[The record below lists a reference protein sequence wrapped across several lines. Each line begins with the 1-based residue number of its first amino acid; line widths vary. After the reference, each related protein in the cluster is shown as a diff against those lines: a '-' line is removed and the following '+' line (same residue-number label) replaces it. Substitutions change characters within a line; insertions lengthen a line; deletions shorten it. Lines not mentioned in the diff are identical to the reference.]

1 KWFFIFSIVLF
12 LIPYNGLLFLPNEYH
27 ILDISKIII
36 FLVCLISVVKKPHK
50 YFIDDFLLYS
60 WFEAIKTI
68 RGNANEYL
76 MQLNDL
82 ERELKNKIKL
92 TKLSILKIFQKLL
105 L

>member
-1 KWFFIFSIVLF
+1 
-12 LIPYNGLLFLPNEYH
+12 PYNGLLFLPNEYH

-82 ERELKNKIKL
+82 CRRKNKI
-92 TKLSILKIFQKLL
+92 SIWKNKTSIKVEILFFYKP
-105 L
+105 